1 MKRTTKIFLYI
12 VFTMVALV
20 FFLYHRFPSEMVFY
34 ALSGQIARLDPKVQ
48 LDTNSIR
55 PTLPPGLKLEPLSV
69 NYAQIPI
76 MRMDFLKVKPE
87 LLSLFSRSKRYNYTA
102 SMGGGKL
109 RGRADT
115 IIENNREQ
123 SKFAIT
129 VEKAPLDYIDIF
141 NHWKNYQTN
150 GELDANIRFDS
161 LKSGGTADVS
171 IEISPAQIE
180 FEPALMGIESLDFT
194 KLNTQLVITQR
205 MLQIKN
211 CEAFGNQLEGK
222 ITGSI
227 IFREPIEESRISMT
241 LTLKPQPA
249 FIAYHKSD
257 MIGGVLASANA
268 QKRGVVF
275 RISGTLNNPRYVI
288 R

>member
-12 VFTMVALV
+12 VFTLVALV
-20 FFLYHRFPSEMVFY
+20 FFLYHRFPSEMVY
-34 ALSGQIARLDPKVQ
+34 SALSGQIARLDPKVH
-48 LDTNSIR
+48 LATDSIR

-69 NYAQIPI
+69 NYAEIPI

-87 LLSLFSRSKRYNYTA
+87 LLSLLSRSKRYTYTA
-102 SMGGGKL
+102 RMGSGEL

-115 IIENNREQ
+115 IIENNRAQ

-129 VEKAPLDYIDIF
+129 VEAAPLDYIDLL

-150 GELDANIRFDS
+150 GELDATIRFDS
-161 LKSGGTADVS
+161 LKGGGTAEVN

-180 FEPALMGIESLDFT
+180 FEPPLMGIESLDFT
-194 KLNTQLVITQR
+194 KLNTQLVVTQR
-205 MLQIKN
+205 MLQIRN
-211 CEAFGNQLEGK
+211 CEAFGTQLEGK

-227 IFREPIEESRISMT
+227 IFREPIEESRISLT

-249 FIAYHKSD
+249 FVAYHKND

-275 RISGTLNNPRYVI
+275 RLSGTINNPRYVI

>member
-1 MKRTTKIFLYI
+1 
-12 VFTMVALV
+12 MVALV
-20 FFLYHRFPSEMVFY
+20 FFLYQRFPSEMVYY

-48 LDTNSIR
+48 LDTDSIR

-69 NYAQIPI
+69 NYAAIPI
-76 MRMDFLKVKPE
+76 MRMDFLKVRPE
-87 LLSLFSRSKRYNYTA
+87 LLSLFSRSKRYIYTA
-102 SMGGGKL
+102 SMGGGEL

-115 IIENNREQ
+115 IIENNRAQ
-123 SKFAIT
+123 SQFAIT
-129 VEKAPLDYIDIF
+129 VEEAPLDYIDIF

-150 GELDANIRFDS
+150 GELDATIRFDS
-161 LKSGGTADVS
+161 LKGGGTADVN

-180 FEPALMGIESLDFT
+180 FEPPLMGIESLDFT

-222 ITGSI
+222 ITGSV
-227 IFREPIEESRISMT
+227 IFREPIEESRISLT

-249 FIAYHKSD
+249 FIAYHKND

-268 QKRGVVF
+268 QKRGVIF